1 MRLQRLFVC
10 LASLLLVAASKEDLR
25 SSLVTVEGEVIA
37 IGHQIGEG
45 DLDLLT
51 VTLGGGE
58 EGEPVA
64 LLLGPKSALDELGF
78 EIGEGDRLKA
88 KIFPEAEGP
97 AKVHKVQNLSRN
109 TLLRLRT
116 LHRIPLWNGTG
127 AWQGGPGQGAMGGGR
142 GHGHHGQRG
151 NGPGR

>member
-10 LASLLLVAASKEDLR
+10 LASLLLIAASKEDLR

-45 DLDLLT
+45 DLDLLS

-58 EGEPVA
+58 EGESVA
-64 LLLGPKSALDELGF
+64 LLLGPQSALDELGF

-97 AKVHKVQNLSRN
+97 AKVHKIQNLSRN

-127 AWQGGPGQGAMGGGR
+127 TWQGGPGRGAQC
-142 GHGHHGQRG
+142 GHGGPGSNRQG
-151 NGPGR
+151 NGPNS